1 MSSSCFWLLKSP
13 ESRSRLWTWRH
24 QHAWHGV
31 TAVISKR
38 FAWQTYCK
46 STSIKTWHPISDD
59 SIKIKWNNSFW
70 WKPIFLVKGL
80 FGLPGKLFEW
90 MLTNIRCTLPGKNK
104 SPLKIGRNSQMT
116 ANIHLTWPP
125 CLSVENNLKLYRSKH
140 VLPKRTGKKNDIN
153 TRLTTI
159 SIELTMNSWKQDM
172 KCETPLKLIN
182 DWIYYSLFGCEWKKR
197 LGKILGPK

>member
-1 MSSSCFWLLKSP
+1 MNVNKYTMYPPW
-13 ESRSRLWTWRH
+13 
-24 QHAWHGV
+24 
-31 TAVISKR
+31 
-38 FAWQTYCK
+38 
-46 STSIKTWHPISDD
+46 
-59 SIKIKWNNSFW
+59 
-70 WKPIFLVKGL
+70 
-80 FGLPGKLFEW
+80 
-90 MLTNIRCTLPGKNK
+90 KNK

-182 DWIYYSLFGCEWKKR
+182 DWIYYSLFGCEWKKETWKNIGTQIVVSLMVMSPMVESKKSPYTNPR
-197 LGKILGPK
+197 L